1 MMPFAGGPESLSN
14 GTLLLSAVAAFLYL
28 LMLHRPPSWRRTVVK
43 TGSVALLAVL
53 AQVEGGPLLLVAA
66 LALSAI
72 GDAFLAQ
79 DGEKAFLGGLASF
92 LVAHLAYVALFA
104 ASRRGDGNPRRA
116 AMAAGIAGGR
126 SPWPLC
132 RCCAGCCPR
141 RDRICALPVAAYAAA
156 ILAMMWSSATVAA
169 PLVMV
174 GAAMF
179 VVSDAILATAKF
191 LFAPVSRHHAW
202 AAPSV
207 WMLYYLAQVA
217 ITLAFIL

>member
-92 LVAHLAYVALFA
+92 LVAHLAYVALFVATGAGTEILAVQPWRLTLPVAVTLA
-104 ASRRGDGNPRRA
+104 ALPLLRRLLP
-116 AMAAGIAGGR
+116 AAGPDMRLA
-126 SPWPLC
+126 
-132 RCCAGCCPR
+132 
-141 RDRICALPVAAYAAA
+141 VAAYAAA

-191 LFAPVSRHHAW
+191 LFASASRHHAW

>member
-28 LMLHRPPSWRRTVVK
+28 LMLRRPPSWRRTVVK
-43 TGSVALLAVL
+43 TGSIALLAVL

-92 LVAHLAYVALFA
+92 LVAHLAYVALFVATGAGTEILAVQPWRLALPVAVTLA
-104 ASRRGDGNPRRA
+104 ALPLLRRLLP
-116 AMAAGIAGGR
+116 AAGPDMRLA
-126 SPWPLC
+126 
-132 RCCAGCCPR
+132 
-141 RDRICALPVAAYAAA
+141 VAAYAAA

-191 LFAPVSRHHAW
+191 LFAPASRHHAW

>member
-28 LMLHRPPSWRRTVVK
+28 LMLRRPPSWRRTVVK
-43 TGSVALLAVL
+43 AASVVLLAVL
-53 AQVEGGPLLLVAA
+53 AQVEGGPLLLVVA
-66 LALSAI
+66 LTLSAI

-79 DGEKAFLGGLASF
+79 EGEKAFLGGLTSF
-92 LVAHLAYVALFA
+92 LVAHLAYVALFV
-104 ASRRGDGNPRRA
+104 
-116 AMAAGIAGGR
+116 AAGAGTEILAVQ
-126 SPWPLC
+126 PWRL
-132 RCCAGCCPR
+132 
-141 RDRICALPVAAYAAA
+141 ALPVAVTLAALPLLRRLLPAAGPGMRPAVGAYAAA

-179 VVSDAILATAKF
+179 VVSDAILAAAKF
-191 LFAPVSRHHAW
+191 LFAPASRHHSW

-207 WMLYYLAQVA
+207 WVLYYLAQVA

>member
-43 TGSVALLAVL
+43 TGSIALLAVL

-79 DGEKAFLGGLASF
+79 DGEKYFLGGLASF
-92 LVAHLAYVALFA
+92 LGAHLAYVALFA
-104 ASRRGDGNPRRA
+104 GTGAGMEILAVQPWRLALPVVVTLAALPLLRRLLP
-116 AMAAGIAGGR
+116 AAGPDMRLA
-126 SPWPLC
+126 
-132 RCCAGCCPR
+132 
-141 RDRICALPVAAYAAA
+141 VAAYAAA

-169 PLVMV
+169 PLAMV

-191 LFAPVSRHHAW
+191 LFASESRHHAW
-202 AAPSV
+202 AVPSV
-207 WMLYYLAQVA
+207 WVLYYLAQVA